1 MSTRPYWFKLLQ
13 YQRARGKTG
22 LTIPF
27 LIGAVRPA
35 VAPAKMGEA
44 EAYAEVQGLLA
55 SLRDDVSDSNS
66 VVIKECNE
74 FHIPIAALYLLEH
87 GQADCES
94 VKGRNNEGSRLFM
107 QRSYFAK
114 RRRTIEAATEG
125 LWEYFDTHLV
135 SGEFSYREG
144 KYVPFNDEDLD
155 FIEKAYAYT
164 EPNYS
169 RWRV

>member
-1 MSTRPYWFKLLQ
+1 MNTQPYWFNLLL
-13 YQRARGKTG
+13 YQRTRGKTG

-27 LIGAVRPA
+27 LIGAVRPV
-35 VAPAKMGEA
+35 VAPAEMGEA
-44 EAYAEVQGLLA
+44 EAYGEVQGLLA
-55 SLRDDVSDSNS
+55 SLRDNVSDSHS

-74 FHIPIAALYLLEH
+74 LHIPIAALYPLEH

-94 VKGRNNEGSRLFM
+94 VKGRNNQGSRLFM
-107 QRSYFAK
+107 QHSYFAK

-125 LWEYFDTHLV
+125 LWEYFHAHLV

-144 KYVPFNDEDLD
+144 RYATFNDEDLD
-155 FIEKAYAYT
+155 FIEKAYAYK